1 MNIKSFFSITYFEIH
16 AVLRQNIVLFFMVNY
31 IMTYIDVRHTPTIAL
46 KTVRD
51 RDRSYGFT
59 FSTFYNINS
68 KQTMKEELYII
79 L

>member
-1 MNIKSFFSITYFEIH
+1 
-16 AVLRQNIVLFFMVNY
+16 MVNY

-51 RDRSYGFT
+51 RNRNYGFT

-68 KQTMKEELYII
+68 KHTMKKELYII